1 MRAKIMMGL
10 MLATFLAAMEGT
22 IVSTAV
28 PRITSD
34 LSGFEQVSWVYAI
47 YMLVTAVSAPIYGKL
62 ADLFGRKKIFLI
74 GIGIFLIGSTL
85 CGVAMSMTQLIIYRA
100 IQGLGAGAVMPLTM
114 TIIGDLYTDQSARAK
129 SQGWISAVWGLSGVA
144 GPLVGGFLVDTL
156 SWRYIFFLNLPFGLI
171 SFLMLAL
178 FYKEQ
183 SMKTM
188 KRHIDYAGAL
198 IFSLSTIALL
208 YALLTGSQNQSW
220 LDPTILSLIVFSVVS
235 FMVFYR
241 VEKRSPEPMIPL
253 TLFTNRS
260 ISMINL
266 LTLLING
273 IVIGLVVY
281 LPIWTQGVLGESAT
295 IAGFVLTPMSVC
307 WTLGAVLSGNL
318 LGRLRA
324 GQLIVAG
331 TSVLTIASVMLMFLA
346 ADSPGYL
353 IYVAVGLIGLGMG
366 LITPLVM
373 VKIQAAVP
381 VEQRGSAVALNTFTG
396 TFSQT
401 FGAAVFGM
409 LFNLVTVA
417 GGHSNLGSSFEAGQI
432 SADQLVEVREILA
445 SGVHIVFTGSLFLA
459 VCSLLLSIIVSQT
472 EKTGVLAKK

>member
-1 MRAKIMMGL
+1 MRAKIMVAL

-85 CGVAMSMTQLIIYRA
+85 CGVAMSMTQLIIFRA
-100 IQGLGAGAVMPLTM
+100 IQGLGAGAVMPITM

-171 SFLMLAL
+171 SFFMLVL

-183 SMKTM
+183 SKAATE
-188 KRHIDYAGAL
+188 RHIDYAGAL
-198 IFSLSTIALL
+198 IFSVSTIALL
-208 YALLTGSQNQSW
+208 YALLTGSQEQSW
-220 LDPTILSLIVFSVVS
+220 LNPTIISLIAFSLVS
-235 FMVFYR
+235 FLIFTF

-260 ISMINL
+260 VSMINL

-295 IAGFVLTPMSVC
+295 VAGFVLTPMSVC

-324 GQLIVAG
+324 EQLIIAG
-331 TSVLTIASVMLMFLA
+331 TSILTIASFLLMLLA

-353 IYVAVGLIGLGMG
+353 IYVSVGLIGLGMG

-381 VEQRGSAVALNTFTG
+381 VDQRGTAVALNTFTG

-409 LFNLVTVA
+409 MFNLVTVA
-417 GGHSNLGSSFEAGQI
+417 SGQSDLGSSFESGLI
-432 SADQLVEVREILA
+432 SSDQLIQVREILA
-445 SGVHIVFTGSLFLA
+445 SGVHVVFTGALA
-459 VCSLLLSIIVSQT
+459 LALCSLCLSIVLNQA
-472 EKTGVLAKK
+472 EKKSVRAKK